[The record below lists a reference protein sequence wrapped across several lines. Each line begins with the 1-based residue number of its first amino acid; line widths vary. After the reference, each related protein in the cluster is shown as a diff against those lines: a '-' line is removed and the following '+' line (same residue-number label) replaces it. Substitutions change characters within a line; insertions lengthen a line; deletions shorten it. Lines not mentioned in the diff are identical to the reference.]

1 MKKSR
6 HLRKDKKIAL
16 CILIALLIFLLL
28 WILFY
33 PWDSKENKSISE
45 TKKETEENAVMPED
59 ILAEMTL
66 EEKIYQMFIVSPEQ
80 ITGVNTVTAAGET
93 TKLALQT
100 YPVGGIMYSKPNM
113 ISQEQIKEVIDNSQ
127 SYSDINLFIAVDEEG
142 GTVNR
147 LMDTLGTTRIDSMYT
162 YKNKGTKT
170 ARENARTIAKDMKSL
185 GFNLDFAPVADVWT
199 NPQNTVIGERAYS
212 DDFKEAAEL
221 VNAAVEG
228 FHEGGVL
235 CTLKHFPGHGDT
247 AEDTHTS
254 TAYVTKSIENMKGEE
269 FLPFEAGMDAG
280 AELVMVGH
288 MIVESVD
295 DSVPASLS
303 EKIVTKIL
311 REELGFDGLII
322 TDALNMAAIS
332 EQYPSGQAA
341 VMAVKAGNDLLL
353 EPENLTESVN
363 GIMEAVTEG
372 DISEERINESVLRIL
387 QTKYDAGI
395 LE

>member
-6 HLRKDKKIAL
+6 HLSKDKKIAL
-16 CILIALLIFLLL
+16 CILIALLIFLPL

>member
-6 HLRKDKKIAL
+6 PLRKEKKIAL
-16 CILIALLIFLLL
+16 CILIALLIFLPL

-235 CTLKHFPGHGDT
+235 CTLKHFPGQIGRAH
-247 AEDTHTS
+247 
-254 TAYVTKSIENMKGEE
+254 V
-269 FLPFEAGMDAG
+269 
-280 AELVMVGH
+280 
-288 MIVESVD
+288 
-295 DSVPASLS
+295 
-303 EKIVTKIL
+303 
-311 REELGFDGLII
+311 
-322 TDALNMAAIS
+322 
-332 EQYPSGQAA
+332 
-341 VMAVKAGNDLLL
+341 
-353 EPENLTESVN
+353 
-363 GIMEAVTEG
+363 
-372 DISEERINESVLRIL
+372 
-387 QTKYDAGI
+387 
-395 LE
+395 

>member
-100 YPVGGIMYSKPNM
+100 YPVGGVMYSKPNM

-387 QTKYDAGI
+387 QTKYDTGI

>member
-6 HLRKDKKIAL
+6 PLRKDKKIAL
-16 CILIALLIFLLL
+16 CILIALLIFLPL

>member
-100 YPVGGIMYSKPNM
+100 YPVGGVMYSKPNM

-221 VNAAVEG
+221 ANAAVEG

>member
-16 CILIALLIFLLL
+16 CILIALLIFLPL

>member
-6 HLRKDKKIAL
+6 PLRKDKKIAL

>member
-6 HLRKDKKIAL
+6 PLRKEKKIAL
-16 CILIALLIFLLL
+16 CILIALLIFLPL

>member
-6 HLRKDKKIAL
+6 PLRKDKKIAL
-16 CILIALLIFLLL
+16 CILIALLIFVLL

>member
-1 MKKSR
+1 MKKYR

-100 YPVGGIMYSKPNM
+100 YPVGGVMYSKPNM

>member
-1 MKKSR
+1 MKKSG
-6 HLRKDKKIAL
+6 HLRKNKMIAL
-16 CILIALLIFLLL
+16 CILIALLIFLPL

-45 TKKETEENAVMPED
+45 TKKATEENTVMPED

-80 ITGVNTVTAAGET
+80 ITGVNTVTAAGEA

-147 LMDTLGTTRIDSMYT
+147 LMDTLGTTKIDSMYT

-247 AEDTHTS
+247 EEDTHTS
-254 TAYVTKSIENMKGEE
+254 TAYVTKSIENMKREE
-269 FLPFEAGMDAG
+269 YLPFEAGMDAG

-332 EQYPSGQAA
+332 EQYSSGQAA

-372 DISEERINESVLRIL
+372 TISEERINESVLRIL

>member
-100 YPVGGIMYSKPNM
+100 YPVGGVMYSKPNM

>member
-6 HLRKDKKIAL
+6 PLRKDKKIAL

-100 YPVGGIMYSKPNM
+100 YPVGGVMYSKPNM